1 VSALNKLCIGLL
13 GLGIVSAL
21 AFGAGYSLGFERAD
35 NARRAEV
42 AALNAQAATWKAE
55 QAQALAEAERKAREA
70 LEDAQGKVN
79 ALASRLEAARRQS
92 AARATDITRRIK
104 HATAGLDCVFG
115 PDFVRLYNE
124 AIGAATDR
132 SGGGVVSQTANSAAA
147 PGTPGAAPAPDS
159 RLRPG
164 RAVTPADIL
173 ANIRDFG
180 ARSQAMEA
188 QLNALI
194 DLTEQG
200 RQ

>member
-1 VSALNKLCIGLL
+1 MSALNKLCIGLVVL
-13 GLGIVSAL
+13 VIANAL

-70 LEDAQGKVN
+70 LEDAQARVN
-79 ALASRLEAARRQS
+79 ALAARLDASRRQS
-92 AARATDITRRIK
+92 AARIKDITRRIP
-104 HATAGLDCVFG
+104 HATAGLRCVFG

-124 AIGAATDR
+124 AIGAAADR
-132 SGGGVVSQTANSAAA
+132 AGGGAVSQAANSAAA
-147 PGTPGAAPAPDS
+147 SGASGSTPAADAG
-159 RLRPG
+159 LRPG

-188 QLNALI
+188 QLNALL

-200 RQ
+200 GK

>member
-1 VSALNKLCIGLL
+1 VSALNKLLVGLV
-13 GLGIVSAL
+13 GLGIASAL
-21 AFGAGYSLGFERAD
+21 AFGAGYSIGFERAD

-42 AALNAQAATWKAE
+42 AELKSQAEAWKAQ
-55 QAQALAEAERKAREA
+55 QAQALAETERQARE
-70 LEDAQGKVN
+70 E
-79 ALASRLEAARRQS
+79 LEAAQARVNDLAARLDTTRRQS
-92 AARATDITRRIK
+92 AAKIKDITRRIP
-104 HATAGLDCVFG
+104 HATAGLRCAFG

-124 AIGAATDR
+124 AIGAAADR
-132 SGGGVVSQTANSAAA
+132 AGGGAVSQTANSAAA
-147 PGTPGAAPAPDS
+147 PGASGATPAADS
-159 RLRPG
+159 RLRPA

-180 ARSQAMEA
+180 ARSQEMEA